1 MREFH
6 HSRVLHS
13 FDVSASRLCLWPPF
27 MRHPRH
33 KATSQIPEIYRGTE
47 FAVIFLPKIKVEVM
61 VPASL
66 VDAIVKAAR
75 MARSVTARFSSR
87 VYQPRHVDSHRGH
100 RGAHCEPVSARRL
113 REFAE
118 SNGFGN
124 LFRVAG
130 VANED
135 HPDRR

>member
-1 MREFH
+1 
-6 HSRVLHS
+6 
-13 FDVSASRLCLWPPF
+13 

-75 MARSVTARFSSR
+75 MGQIGDGKIFVASISTAPCRFA
-87 VYQPRHVDSHRGH
+87 PWTPL
-100 RGAHCEPVSARRL
+100 ALHCEPVSARRL

>member
-75 MARSVTARFSSR
+75 MGQIGDGKIFVASINRAMSIRTVDTA
-87 VYQPRHVDSHRGH
+87 
-100 RGAHCEPVSARRL
+100 GAAL
-113 REFAE
+113 
-118 SNGFGN
+118 
-124 LFRVAG
+124 
-130 VANED
+130 
-135 HPDRR
+135 